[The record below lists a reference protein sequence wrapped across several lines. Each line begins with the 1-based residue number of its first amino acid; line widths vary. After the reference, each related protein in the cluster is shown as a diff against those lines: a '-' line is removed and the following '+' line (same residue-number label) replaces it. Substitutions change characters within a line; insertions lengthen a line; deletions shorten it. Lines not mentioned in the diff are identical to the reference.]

1 MYREFLLWNAWF
13 GLCLRMVT
21 LIQRVPTICLK
32 DIVEIKESL
41 FKGQWVLKLKTVKLF
56 QEFKLL
62 SGCAFIT
69 VLRLENA
76 SLKEVWTSHE
86 RTAPSAWMV
95 LTTESIILA
104 LRLLHVSSPKIARII
119 SHSAI
124 SFQIF
129 IQVIYKSLLFNL
141 NSRVDRLTPR
151 LAVQWCTIFL
161 FGIAEISSC
170 FMCFL
175 TMSTCIMLSRIGC
188 QIWSMCYI

>member
-1 MYREFLLWNAWF
+1 MGFEAKNCKTLPRIQTFV
-13 GLCLRMVT
+13 GLCFHNSIEVRECIAKRGM
-21 LIQRVPTICLK
+21 
-32 DIVEIKESL
+32 DIS
-41 FKGQWVLKLKTVKLF
+41 WAD
-56 QEFKLL
+56 
-62 SGCAFIT
+62 C
-69 VLRLENA
+69 
-76 SLKEVWTSHE
+76 
-86 RTAPSAWMV
+86 PSAWMV

-129 IQVIYKSLLFNL
+129 IQVIYKSLSFNL

-175 TMSTCIMLSRIGC
+175 TMLTCIM
-188 QIWSMCYI
+188 